1 MHPIHKITTFP
12 YKSHILGAS
21 NTGYTGSNG
30 PITVEDDVWIC
41 YGATILSGVKIGRGS
56 VIAAKSIVSKDI
68 PPYSIVI
75 NGKVRK
81 QRFSQ
86 TVIDKMK
93 DIDLSLIRK
102 IEDSDVM
109 NRILDSDIT
118 DENIDVILSGL
129 R

>member
-1 MHPIHKITTFP
+1 M
-12 YKSHILGAS
+12 
-21 NTGYTGSNG
+21 
-30 PITVEDDVWIC
+30 WIC